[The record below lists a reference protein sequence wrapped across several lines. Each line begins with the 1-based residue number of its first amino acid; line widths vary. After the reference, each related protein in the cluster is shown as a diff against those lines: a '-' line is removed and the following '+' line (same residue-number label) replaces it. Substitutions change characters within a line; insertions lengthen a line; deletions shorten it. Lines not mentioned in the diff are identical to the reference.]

1 MANPSKY
8 HTLSGDY
15 FRFHVNGVTVE
26 IRDIGQ
32 TEEEALAQ
40 AEMIST
46 PTQQVDLSPVPG
58 SVITDTVGTAS
69 EKLSA
74 LKEFLGDLV
83 FEYTDDSTVVIHN
96 GQRVK
101 ITDLYAQVNDNAN
114 N

>member
-1 MANPSKY
+1 MNPSTY
-8 HTLSGDY
+8 HTLSGAY

-40 AEMIST
+40 AEMLAT

-69 EKLSA
+69 EKLAA
-74 LKEFLGDLV
+74 LKELLGDLV
-83 FEYTDDSTVVIHN
+83 FEYPADTTVVVYK

-101 ITDLYAQVNDNAN
+101 ITDLYAQVNKNAN